1 MTITLL
7 QVGFSSPFYLM
18 KFIFPLLILMTGM
31 DISWD
36 QVNAA
41 FFANSE
47 LCENLQNVNSSLST
61 KHTAVSEQKPW

>member
-1 MTITLL
+1 MDGYNMTFILF

-36 QVNAA
+36 QVNAT
-41 FFANSE
+41 S
-47 LCENLQNVNSSLST
+47 V
-61 KHTAVSEQKPW
+61 

>member
-1 MTITLL
+1 MDGYNMTFILF

-36 QVNAA
+36 QVNAK
-41 FFANSE
+41 SVWVHEE
-47 LCENLQNVNSSLST
+47 LCEKST
-61 KHTAVSEQKPW
+61 KRE